1 MNKAIKKFLSENGV
15 KGGNAR
21 AKSLT
26 AKRRKEIARMAGLA
40 PKRKRL
46 PQNKGIDKNTIHSV

>member
-21 AKSLT
+21 ARNLT
-26 AKRRKEIARMAGLA
+26 K
-40 PKRKRL
+40 KRL
-46 PQNKGIDKNTIHSV
+46 SEIGKHAVMMREKKKRERLKIDKKI